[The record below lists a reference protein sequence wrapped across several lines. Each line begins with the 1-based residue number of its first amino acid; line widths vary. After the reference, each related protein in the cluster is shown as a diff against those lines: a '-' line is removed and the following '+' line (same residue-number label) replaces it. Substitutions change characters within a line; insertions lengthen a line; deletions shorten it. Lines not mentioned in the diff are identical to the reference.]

1 MTETMMETA
10 VLSLVWLL
18 LYGYCIE
25 GMGTI
30 QKGRGRRIVA
40 GLISLLL
47 LALSLWIP
55 LWAVWL
61 LEGLTAVLFVLFF
74 DEEPFRQ
81 QWKRAAVPA
90 LLFAC
95 LTAAGA
101 AFGSGNLFPAANGIV
116 CLVLFLLLAHKR
128 GYLRV
133 GNAASVGAVYVL
145 LSAFPVV
152 FAGELTGAVGMSGSE
167 GPGAGGLVYA
177 AEQSWPLWASPNM
190 EQFLL
195 WGIVLVEVLLFF
207 ALEGTLFSW
216 QKGFERSAERFQQ
229 DVLTHQYEEIRTI
242 YTNMRGWRHDY
253 HNHLQVIKAQLALGE
268 TDQLQR
274 YLDELEQ
281 DLDRVD
287 SWIKSGNL
295 MADAILN
302 SKLSLA
308 QQKKIAVNCKARLPE
323 NLPVEDVDLCVI
335 LGNLLDNAL
344 EACEQI
350 PEEGRFLRVYL
361 AVNGRQLYMSI
372 QNSAKEEL
380 NFNERNYIT
389 QKRGSHGFGMK
400 RVSAVVEKYEGF
412 LNLANE
418 PGIFAAEVTLPL
430 AGRS

>member
-1 MTETMMETA
+1 M
-10 VLSLVWLL
+10 
-18 LYGYCIE
+18 
-25 GMGTI
+25 
-30 QKGRGRRIVA
+30 
-40 GLISLLL
+40 
-47 LALSLWIP
+47 
-55 LWAVWL
+55 
-61 LEGLTAVLFVLFF
+61 
-74 DEEPFRQ
+74 
-81 QWKRAAVPA
+81 
-90 LLFAC
+90 
-95 LTAAGA
+95 
-101 AFGSGNLFPAANGIV
+101 
-116 CLVLFLLLAHKR
+116 
-128 GYLRV
+128 
-133 GNAASVGAVYVL
+133 
-145 LSAFPVV
+145 
-152 FAGELTGAVGMSGSE
+152 
-167 GPGAGGLVYA
+167 
-177 AEQSWPLWASPNM
+177 
-190 EQFLL
+190 
-195 WGIVLVEVLLFF
+195 EVLLFF

-323 NLPVEDVDLCVI
+323 NLPVEDVDLWV
-335 LGNLLDNAL
+335 
-344 EACEQI
+344 ACEQS

-400 RVSAVVEKYEGF
+400 RVSAVVEKYDGF

-430 AGRS
+430 AG

>member
-10 VLSLVWLL
+10 VLNLIWLF

-268 TDQLQR
+268 TDQLQH

-281 DLDRVD
+281 DLNRVD

-361 AVNGRQLYMSI
+361 AVKGRQLYMSI

-430 AGRS
+430 MG

>member
-10 VLSLVWLL
+10 VLNLIWLF

-128 GYLRV
+128 GYLRA

-145 LSAFPVV
+145 LSAFPVA

-207 ALEGTLFSW
+207 AMEGTLFSW

-400 RVSAVVEKYEGF
+400 RVSAVVEKYDGF

-430 AGRS
+430 MG